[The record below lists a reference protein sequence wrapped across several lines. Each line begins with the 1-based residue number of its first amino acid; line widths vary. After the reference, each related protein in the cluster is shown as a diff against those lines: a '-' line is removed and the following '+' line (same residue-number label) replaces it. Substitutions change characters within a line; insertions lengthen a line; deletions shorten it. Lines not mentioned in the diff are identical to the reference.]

1 MKKLSP
7 RLQALLAQQGIELQ
21 KLKAVPGTKIQP
33 QPSAVTPGSEH
44 QAIHPQVKP
53 AVDPQQIVQ
62 DTLKAVRH
70 SELQFFLSEVF
81 AEPEVRQILT
91 TRHNS
96 MGYYQR
102 YAIQYLRA
110 AAASASFWS
119 AQGWPH
125 REVMYV
131 ATLMQGVRQL
141 LAPCIVGGASVDD
154 VMFTIVRSALY
165 QLDDH
170 APQQASLLRVC
181 LGWGNAD
188 EIDDCYI
195 PQLQQIVQQALER
208 AGQREHT
215 LSNLV
220 KPLQS

>member
-7 RLQALLAQQGIELQ
+7 RVQAFLAQQGIDLQ
-21 KLKAVPGTKIQP
+21 HLKAKPGANPKP
-33 QPSAVTPGSEH
+33 QSSAITPKPE
-44 QAIHPQVKP
+44 QEDIHPHLKP

-70 SELQFFLSEVF
+70 TELREFLEAVFTETEVH
-81 AEPEVRQILT
+81 QILT
-91 TRHNS
+91 TRHNAQ
-96 MGYYQR
+96 GYYQR

-110 AAASASFWS
+110 AAAAASFWS

-131 ATLMQGVRQL
+131 ATLMQGIRQL

-154 VMFTIVRSALY
+154 VMFTIVRTALY

-170 APQQASLLRVC
+170 APQQASLLRLC

-188 EIDDCYI
+188 EIDGCYI

-215 LSNLV
+215 LTTLT
-220 KPLQS
+220 KPRLS